1 LIFALMFA
9 AALPGLYWEQGPET
23 AARLEKAGVRCIETP
38 AARVDAW
45 KRAGFCAAAADPAAY
60 VKLRQ
65 PGVEYRPD
73 VASAT
78 RAPWVTSNAWQILRG
93 AGKPVYYGS
102 SQGKEDLC
110 AAEAFVYGARALIRA
125 DPSGLDRFGSML
137 RFLGKVDGPALE
149 PRVNIGFVDDG
160 SAEAGE
166 VMNLMIRRNLLFRI
180 VAAPDT
186 RLDLNVRLGSP
197 EFPRTAAA
205 NPSEF
210 AALIRRKL
218 TDAKRLLRIFG
229 SEVVIGRLT
238 GDGSQA
244 RVHLLNYGGKRL
256 EGVHVRVAG
265 AYRSARVLTPAGDG
279 PAADLFTAGG
289 ATEFS
294 VPALDAYAIIDLR

>member
-1 LIFALMFA
+1 MFA

-23 AARLEKAGVRCIETP
+23 APLLEKAGVRCIEAP
-38 AARVDAW
+38 GARLDAW
-45 KRAGFCAAAADPAAY
+45 KRAGFCASAADPAAY
-60 VKLRQ
+60 EKLPL

-78 RAPWVTSNAWQILRG
+78 RAPWVTSNGWRILRAG
-93 AGKPVYYGS
+93 AKPVYYGS
-102 SQGKEDLC
+102 SKGKEDLC
-110 AAEAFVYGARALIRA
+110 AAEAFVYGGRALIRV
-125 DPSGLDRFGSML
+125 DPSGLERFGSML
-137 RFLGKVDGPALE
+137 RFLGRVDGSGLE
-149 PRVNIGFVDDG
+149 ARANIGFMDDG

-166 VMNLMIRRNLLFRI
+166 VMNLMTRRNLLFRI
-180 VAAPDT
+180 VAAPDP
-186 RLDLNVRLGSP
+186 RLDLNVRLGAP

-218 TDAKRLLRIFG
+218 TDGKRLLRIFG

-238 GDGSQA
+238 GDGSHA

-265 AYRSARVLTPAGDG
+265 IYRSATVLAPAGDG
-279 PAADLFTAGG
+279 PAADLFTADG

-294 VPALDAYAIIDLR
+294 VPALDAYAIIELR